1 MEIHWT
7 VEDTYLNEDGSL
19 CKEQIPK
26 SGVDTEVTAEAS
38 WKNWKKIYSF
48 PIHIAPVKWSEKSL
62 WEKNVEQ
69 AVAKQMEEQAEKEV
83 VKLPETIDGK
93 KVRYILKSEEKSYAL
108 VYLVLALIIC
118 LPVFWRMQ
126 QKKEQTL
133 RREQLLL
140 DHPAVVN
147 QFMLLLGAGLSVRK
161 VIERLV
167 SEYEKKCQRGG
178 KKRYRKYGSRAHRG

>member
-1 MEIHWT
+1 
-7 VEDTYLNEDGSL
+7 
-19 CKEQIPK
+19 
-26 SGVDTEVTAEAS
+26 
-38 WKNWKKIYSF
+38 
-48 PIHIAPVKWSEKSL
+48 
-62 WEKNVEQ
+62 
-69 AVAKQMEEQAEKEV
+69 
-83 VKLPETIDGK
+83 
-93 KVRYILKSEEKSYAL
+93 
-108 VYLVLALIIC
+108 
-118 LPVFWRMQ
+118 MQ

-178 KKRYRKYGSRAHRG
+178 KKGMCMRNLVLRCVRCTMAYRRRKQWSVLADAVCYSSICDFVL